1 MVLQKYVV
9 LDIEGT
15 VCAIS
20 FVKDVLFPYFLK
32 ALPDTLSLHFS
43 SSPPPDLQL
52 YIDAFPPTV
61 RTSYDSLYMYIRDL
75 TIADKKI
82 PELKALQGYVWRKG
96 YEVGEL
102 KAPLFPD
109 VYKVLDIW
117 TGANRF
123 KKSKRSVFIYSSGSV
138 DAQILL
144 FAHTEQG
151 DLTKGIKGYFDTVR
165 AGLKTDP
172 ASYVRIMNQ
181 IGNDVDPREIL
192 FLSDNV
198 NEIVAAKE
206 AGWEAYIVE
215 RPGNAPLSEEDRKA
229 HKVIQNFES
238 LI

>member
-1 MVLQKYVV
+1 MISQKYVV

-20 FVKDVLFPYFLK
+20 FVKDILFPYFLE
-32 ALPDTLSLHFS
+32 ALPSKLNDHFS
-43 SSPPPDLQL
+43 SCPPPDLQP

-61 RTSYDSLYMYIRDL
+61 RTSYDCLYAYIRDL
-75 TIADKKI
+75 TIADKKVS
-82 PELKALQGYVWRKG
+82 ELKALQGYVWRKG
-96 YEVGEL
+96 YETGEL
-102 KAPLFPD
+102 QAPLFPD
-109 VYKVLDIW
+109 VYKAFDLW
-117 TGANRF
+117 TGASSF
-123 KKSKRSVFIYSSGSV
+123 EEGKRNIYIYSSGSV

-151 DLTKGIKGYFDTVR
+151 DLTGGIQGYFDTVS
-165 AGLKTDP
+165 AGLKTEIT
-172 ASYVRIMNQ
+172 SYVKIAEQ
-181 IGNDVDPREIL
+181 IGNEVDPSEIL

-198 NEIVAAKE
+198 KEITAAKE

>member
-1 MVLQKYVV
+1 MISQKYLV

-32 ALPDTLSLHFS
+32 ALPDTLSRHFS
-43 SSPPPDLQL
+43 SAPPPDLQP

-61 RTSYDSLYMYIRDL
+61 RTSYDSLYTYIRDL

-82 PELKALQGYVWRKG
+82 SELKALQGYVWRKG
-96 YEVGEL
+96 YETGEL
-102 KAPLFPD
+102 QSPLFED
-109 VYKVLDIW
+109 VYRAFDIW
-117 TGANRF
+117 TSG
-123 KKSKRSVFIYSSGSV
+123 KSKRSVFIYSSGSV

-144 FAHTEQG
+144 FAHTERG
-151 DLTKGIKGYFDTVR
+151 DLTKGIKGYWDTVN
-165 AGLKTDP
+165 AGMKADP
-172 ASYVRIMNQ
+172 ASYVKIANRIGEKVN
-181 IGNDVDPREIL
+181 PKEIL

-198 NEIVAAKE
+198 KEIEAAKE

-215 RPGNAPLSEEDRKA
+215 RPGNAPLSEEDRKT
-229 HKVIQNFES
+229 HKVIQNFDS